1 LIETWALCTLLAA
14 SVQSLRTAGQ
24 RHLVNEVSPLAATL
38 VRYLFG
44 LPLATIYFLFLWLES
59 ESLTPVFK
67 PSFFAMIVL
76 GGILQIIATILMI
89 LLFSERNFAVGSAYI
104 RCEILFT
111 AIIGTI
117 FFTELIPMMGWIAIV
132 ISAFGLMIISLAK
145 INGPINIWSRSAFLG
160 LSAGLCFSITSL
172 LVRSASLSLEV
183 GPVIAAAI
191 TLVSMVALQTIVCSA
206 WLLLY
211 KSNEFML
218 IFDRWRL
225 SLFVGVTSIIG
236 SSAWFT
242 AFALERAA
250 YVKTLGQIELV
261 ITVLISIFFFK
272 EIPNRI
278 EFCGIVFLI
287 VGVLLL
293 LTF

>member
-1 LIETWALCTLLAA
+1 
-14 SVQSLRTAGQ
+14 
-24 RHLVNEVSPLAATL
+24 
-38 VRYLFG
+38 
-44 LPLATIYFLFLWLES
+44 
-59 ESLTPVFK
+59 
-67 PSFFAMIVL
+67 
-76 GGILQIIATILMI
+76 
-89 LLFSERNFAVGSAYI
+89 
-104 RCEILFT
+104 
-111 AIIGTI
+111 
-117 FFTELIPMMGWIAIV
+117 
-132 ISAFGLMIISLAK
+132 
-145 INGPINIWSRSAFLG
+145 
-160 LSAGLCFSITSL
+160 
-172 LVRSASLSLEV
+172 
-183 GPVIAAAI
+183 
-191 TLVSMVALQTIVCSA
+191 MVALQTIVCSA

-236 SSAWFT
+236 SAAWFT